1 MPTTL
6 RSLIASAALVW
17 LGAAGAQSAAPFR
30 VEETSIADIHQAI
43 RSGATTCAEVVQAY
57 VERARAYNGVCTTL
71 VTPTGAAA
79 PRVRGTVRAG
89 APLRFPTQT
98 IAITD
103 LFPDFA
109 SYKGPT
115 PDFGRMEPT
124 ASDPTVQQQFGM
136 VVGTP
141 GSRQV
146 NALETLNLRGE
157 RSVTC
162 KGAFDAHPST
172 GPLPSGAPAECEE
185 FRKQPDALE
194 YAAELDEMYGRNP
207 DLTAMPL
214 YCAVVSFKAVYDA
227 KDMRSTGGGD
237 VNYAT
242 DFAPSDSTL
251 VARLREAGAIIYAK
265 AHNAEYNGG
274 SGNPG
279 GDAKVERPM
288 LGATGARETWGGPTC
303 NPYDTTRETG
313 GSSGG
318 SGASVGANLVAC
330 SICESTGGSCRN
342 PGTHNGVV
350 TFVPTKGMISYGGG
364 IGADPVP
371 RPARHSMPHGCRHGQ
386 SARCVSRP
394 EHGLLR
400 RSGHLYRATSLVR
413 VGCAVRQRTQRACG
427 GAAARRH
434 AHRRRARAH
443 GQERSRRTTR
453 SSIRS
458 SASSRFCNRSAPSSS
473 SRRARG

>member
-1 MPTTL
+1 M
-6 RSLIASAALVW
+6 IVW
-17 LGAAGAQSAAPFR
+17 LGAAGAQPTAPFR
-30 VEETSIADIHQAI
+30 VEETSIADIHNAI
-43 RSGATTCAEVVQAY
+43 RSGAATCADVVQAY

-71 VTPTGAAA
+71 VTADGAPA

-89 APLRFPTQT
+89 SALRFPTQT

-109 SYKGPT
+109 SYKGKA

-146 NALETLNLRGE
+146 NSLETLNIRGE

-172 GPLPSGAPAECEE
+172 GALPPGAPAVCEE

-194 YAAELDEMYGRNP
+194 YAAQLDQMYGRNP

-214 YCAVVSFKAVYDA
+214 YCAVLSFKAVYDA

-251 VARLREAGAIIYAK
+251 VARVREAGAIIYAK

-279 GDAKVERPM
+279 GAAEVEHPM
-288 LGATGARETWGGPTC
+288 LGTTGARETWGGPTC

-318 SGASVGANLVAC
+318 AGASVAANLVAC

-342 PGTHNGVV
+342 PGTHNSVV
-350 TFVPTKGMISYGGG
+350 TS
-364 IGADPVP
+364 
-371 RPARHSMPHGCRHGQ
+371 C
-386 SARCVSRP
+386 
-394 EHGLLR
+394 
-400 RSGHLYRATSLVR
+400 
-413 VGCAVRQRTQRACG
+413 
-427 GAAARRH
+427 
-434 AHRRRARAH
+434 RRRA
-443 GQERSRRTTR
+443 
-453 SSIRS
+453 
-458 SASSRFCNRSAPSSS
+458 
-473 SRRARG
+473 